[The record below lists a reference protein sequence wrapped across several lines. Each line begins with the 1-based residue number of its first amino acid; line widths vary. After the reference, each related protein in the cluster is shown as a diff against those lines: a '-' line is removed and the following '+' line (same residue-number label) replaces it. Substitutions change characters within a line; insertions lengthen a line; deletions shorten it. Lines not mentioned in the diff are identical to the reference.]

1 MSGALPGDPI
11 VAGLPVV
18 SLMRVRLVRKRR
30 MGPGKTLLVF
40 DALVWDPTI
49 VHEVIAATRRHPVAA
64 MLVPGEGGR

>member
-1 MSGALPGDPI
+1 
-11 VAGLPVV
+11 
-18 SLMRVRLVRKRR
+18 